1 MNEKYAILK
10 PDKGSGV
17 VLLRKDDY
25 TNFMTGLFADT
36 SKFCKVTDDNT
47 ITQLSTLQNYLRTIC
62 NRGEITVD
70 EYNTIRPQSTK
81 PARAHGLPKTHKPFD
96 NLPPLRPIIDTT
108 GTAYQPLAKYLSQ
121 LLNPLASN
129 EFCSKDSFD
138 AVECL
143 KHIPQHLFDEG
154 FRFVSFD
161 VKSLFTNIP
170 LNKTIDI
177 ILNKIYKQNKLKTAF
192 KKRTLKKLL
201 RDACTKTPFSI
212 NGELY
217 RQIEG
222 ISMGSPLSPTL
233 ANIIMTALEDEI
245 VRDLIDQNVIKFYTR
260 YVDDTLVLI
269 KPSDTNFVLSKLNSY
284 HSQIQFTYE
293 EFVDQNDVHFLD
305 IKITSNGTT
314 IFRKDTHTGQ
324 YIHFDSF
331 MLWSHKTAWI
341 RALTNRAYKICSDA
355 QLLSQEIY
363 NIRKFMSWNG
373 FSEKLSLQLIK
384 NFAPKRYTQ
393 NNVSFEEQ
401 NDNLPKIW
409 ISLPFIGKHGT
420 ILIRKF
426 KRKVLP
432 LLKIQCKFIVNWD
445 TTTTNTFVSKKD
457 KTPKKFLSSVVYKF
471 SCPGC
476 SHSYIGKTDR
486 CLYTRLKEHSTSTD
500 SEIFK
505 HINSCEHFSYL
516 TNMLTLNTDE
526 SQPNIVVHLTN
537 FLLNNTIIIDKAK
550 HWSALLFKE
559 SFAIRRQ
566 NPELNHG
573 TKASIELS
581 FSIDVTS
588 I

>member
-1 MNEKYAILK
+1 MVFLWYLY
-10 PDKGSGV
+10 
-17 VLLRKDDY
+17 R
-25 TNFMTGLFADT
+25 
-36 SKFCKVTDDNT
+36 CDDNT
-47 ITQLSTLQNYLRTIC
+47 ITQLSTLQNYLRTIY

-138 AVECL
+138 AVERL
-143 KHIPQHLFDEG
+143 KNIPQHLFDEG

-192 KKRTLKKLL
+192 KNRTLKKLL

-217 RQIEG
+217 RQIDG
-222 ISMGSPLSPTL
+222 VSMGSPLSPTL

-269 KPSDTNFVLSKLNSY
+269 KPSDTNFVLNKLNSY

-314 IFRKDTHTGQ
+314 IFRKDTHRP
-324 YIHFDSF
+324 IH
-331 MLWSHKTAWI
+331 
-341 RALTNRAYKICSDA
+341 
-355 QLLSQEIY
+355 
-363 NIRKFMSWNG
+363 
-373 FSEKLSLQLIK
+373 
-384 NFAPKRYTQ
+384 
-393 NNVSFEEQ
+393 
-401 NDNLPKIW
+401 
-409 ISLPFIGKHGT
+409 
-420 ILIRKF
+420 
-426 KRKVLP
+426 
-432 LLKIQCKFIVNWD
+432 
-445 TTTTNTFVSKKD
+445 TF
-457 KTPKKFLSSVVYKF
+457 
-471 SCPGC
+471 
-476 SHSYIGKTDR
+476 
-486 CLYTRLKEHSTSTD
+486 
-500 SEIFK
+500 
-505 HINSCEHFSYL
+505 
-516 TNMLTLNTDE
+516 
-526 SQPNIVVHLTN
+526 
-537 FLLNNTIIIDKAK
+537 
-550 HWSALLFKE
+550 
-559 SFAIRRQ
+559 
-566 NPELNHG
+566 
-573 TKASIELS
+573 
-581 FSIDVTS
+581 
-588 I
+588 